1 MSIFVCLFVGWSN
14 DVDKE
19 ITAMWMLLTE
29 FQKKWIPNDM
39 VINVRSEGQLM
50 RFMGMRMFLDVFSCV

>member
-1 MSIFVCLFVGWSN
+1 MSIFLCCFVLLVGQN

-29 FQKKWIPNDM
+29 MCFLKENEFGIDM
-39 VINVRSEGQLM
+39 VIMVRSEGQTM
-50 RFMGMRMFLDVFSCV
+50 RFMGMRIFVF